1 MKSINGIQFA
11 DMVQMGAHHLFQNAD
26 YVDALNVFP
35 VPDGDTGTNMNLS
48 MTSGAKET
56 AAHTHEHIGK
66 TAQALSKGLLMGARG
81 NSGVILSQLFR
92 GFGKSIEQ
100 LDVLNA
106 KQFADAL
113 NYGVET
119 AYKAVMKPVEGTIL
133 TVAKDSARKAVEVSE
148 DVDDIREL
156 MEAIVDEAKKSL
168 DRTPDLLPVLKEVGV
183 VDSGGQGLVF
193 VYEGFLAS
201 LKGEALPS
209 KTVGSS
215 MDDLVSAEHH
225 MNVQGFMDTAD
236 IEFGFCTEFMVRFE
250 EGKKSFDE
258 TAFRNDLSE
267 YGDSLLVISDDEIAK
282 IHIHSETPGE
292 VLTYG
297 QQYGDLIKIK
307 IENMRQQHTE
317 IVGEGYSTGAA
328 TKKTEVHPY
337 AIVTVAMGT
346 GVSELL
352 KSLGA
357 SAVIEGGQT
366 MNPSTEDIVKAVQAV
381 GAERV
386 LILPNNKNIVMA
398 AEQAAE
404 ILGIEAAVVPT
415 KTIPQGMAA
424 ILAFNPQATVEE
436 NKNNMTEA
444 YAHVKT
450 GQVTFA
456 VRDTS
461 IDGVEIKKDDFMA
474 LAEGKIV
481 LSKPSLK
488 EVTTSLIKSLMDEE
502 SEIVTVIY
510 GEDVSAEDANEFATF
525 IEAHYKDIEV
535 EVYNGKQPLYPY
547 ILSVE

>member
-1 MKSINGIQFA
+1 
-11 DMVQMGAHHLFQNAD
+11 
-26 YVDALNVFP
+26 
-35 VPDGDTGTNMNLS
+35 
-48 MTSGAKET
+48 
-56 AAHTHEHIGK
+56 
-66 TAQALSKGLLMGARG
+66 
-81 NSGVILSQLFR
+81 SGVILSQLFR

-510 GEDVSAEDANEFATF
+510 GEDVSAEDANEFAAF

>member
-11 DMVQMGAHHLFQNAD
+11 DMVKMGAHHLFQNAD

-48 MTSGAKET
+48 MTSGAKEI
-56 AAHTHEHIGK
+56 AAHTVEHIGK

-92 GFGKSIEQ
+92 GFGKSVEQ
-100 LDVLNA
+100 LSTVDT
-106 KQFADAL
+106 KQFAQAL

-133 TVAKDSARKAVEVSE
+133 TVAKDSAKKAVEVSKTEE
-148 DVDDIREL
+148 DICLL
-156 MEAIVDEAKKSL
+156 MEKIVIEAKASL
-168 DRTPDLLPVLKEVGV
+168 NRTPDLLPVLKEVGV

-201 LKGEALPS
+201 LKGEALPE
-209 KTVGSS
+209 KTVSSS

-225 MNVQGFMDTAD
+225 KNVQGFMDTAD

-250 EGKKSFDE
+250 EGKKVFDE
-258 TAFRNDLSE
+258 TAFRNDLSA

-317 IVGEGYSTGAA
+317 IVGEGY
-328 TKKTEVHPY
+328 TKVAPIQKAQVYPY
-337 AIVTVAMGT
+337 AVVTIAMGE
-346 GVSELL
+346 GISELL

-366 MNPSTEDIVKAVQAV
+366 MNPSTEDIVKAIEAV

-386 LILPNNKNIVMA
+386 LILPNNKNIIMA

-415 KTIPQGMAA
+415 KTLPQGMAA
-424 ILAFNPQATVEE
+424 ILAFNAQATVEE
-436 NKNNMTEA
+436 NKKSMTEA
-444 YAHVKT
+444 FAHVKT

-474 LAEGKIV
+474 IAEGKII
-481 LSKPSLK
+481 LSTPSREEAATKLAQ
-488 EVTTSLIKSLMDEE
+488 SLIDENA
-502 SEIVTVIY
+502 EIVTIIY
-510 GEDVSAEDANEFATF
+510 GQDVSKEEASNFAAFVEEQFEDAE
-525 IEAHYKDIEV
+525 IEL
-535 EVYNGKQPLYPY
+535 YNGKQPLYPY

>member
-436 NKNNMTEA
+436 NKNNMTLA

-510 GEDVSAEDANEFATF
+510 GEDVSAEDANEFAAF